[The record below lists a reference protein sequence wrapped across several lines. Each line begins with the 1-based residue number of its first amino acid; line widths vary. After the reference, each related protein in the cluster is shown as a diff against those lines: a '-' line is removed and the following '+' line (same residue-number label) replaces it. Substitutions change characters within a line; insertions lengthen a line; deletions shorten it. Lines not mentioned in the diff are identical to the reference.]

1 MTSMLVI
8 MASKE
13 ADINLEWVPCINY
26 LLYFQKNT
34 VDIRPLIDSDSK
46 VNIMTLDYTDKLGLK
61 VYSTNVEAQ
70 KINNLTF

>member
-26 LLYFQKNT
+26 LLCFQKNT